1 MSTPSGMERDPRSGP
16 QEWTYP
22 TEPRATTGHHHAGH
36 EPDPQLGG
44 HGEHGEH
51 GGHGLMMIVCC
62 IPMLAIA
69 GLLFITGV
77 AGSGVIVA
85 ALLCTAMMAA
95 MMFAMPGGHGG
106 HGRK

>member
-1 MSTPSGMERDPRSGP
+1 MSTPNGMDRESLRNSRQLPYQPESS
-16 QEWTYP
+16 TP
-22 TEPRATTGHHHAGH
+22 TETHHAGQ
-36 EPDPQLGG
+36 EPDGG
-44 HGEHGEH
+44 AHGAH

-69 GLLFITGV
+69 GLLFLTGV
-77 AGSGVIVA
+77 AGSGIIVT

-106 HGRK
+106 HK

>member
-1 MSTPSGMERDPRSGP
+1 MSTPNGRDRESLRDSQQLPYQPESS
-16 QEWTYP
+16 TP
-22 TEPRATTGHHHAGH
+22 TETHHAGQ
-36 EPDPQLGG
+36 EPDGG
-44 HGEHGEH
+44 AHGAH

-69 GLLFITGV
+69 GLLFLTGV
-77 AGSGVIVA
+77 AGSGIIVT

-106 HGRK
+106 HGHK

>member
-1 MSTPSGMERDPRSGP
+1 MSTPNGMDREPLRDSQQWP
-16 QEWTYP
+16 YP
-22 TEPRATTGHHHAGH
+22 ESATTTEPHHAGQ
-36 EPDPQLGG
+36 EPDGG
-44 HGEHGEH
+44 AHGAH

-69 GLLFITGV
+69 GLLFLTGV
-77 AGSGVIVA
+77 AGSGIIVS

-106 HGRK
+106 HGQK

>member
-1 MSTPSGMERDPRSGP
+1 MSTPNRMDREPLRDSQQSP
-16 QEWTYP
+16 YP
-22 TEPRATTGHHHAGH
+22 ESAATTEPHHAGQ
-36 EPDPQLGG
+36 EPDRGA
-44 HGEHGEH
+44 HGAH

-69 GLLFITGV
+69 GLLFLTGA
-77 AGSGVIVA
+77 AGSGIIVA

-106 HGRK
+106 HGHK

>member
-1 MSTPSGMERDPRSGP
+1 MSTPNGMDRESLRNSRQLPYQPESS
-16 QEWTYP
+16 TP
-22 TEPRATTGHHHAGH
+22 TETHHAGQ
-36 EPDPQLGG
+36 EPDGG
-44 HGEHGEH
+44 AHGAH

-69 GLLFITGV
+69 GLLFLSGV
-77 AGSGVIVA
+77 AGSGIIVT

-106 HGRK
+106 HGHK